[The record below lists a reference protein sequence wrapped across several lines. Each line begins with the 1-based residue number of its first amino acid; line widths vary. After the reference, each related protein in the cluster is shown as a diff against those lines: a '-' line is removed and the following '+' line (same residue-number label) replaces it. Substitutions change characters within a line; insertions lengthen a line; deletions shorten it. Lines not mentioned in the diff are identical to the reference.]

1 MDTRRQFLKK
11 ISNAV
16 AFLGI
21 IYMPFVSGI
30 RWAWGKTQKII
41 LPKGTKR
48 EALIQE
54 NPADLD
60 TRDLEITPLNN
71 FETMGLVDHRVTL
84 NEWHLEVTGHVETM
98 VLLTYQQIT
107 ALPYI
112 QRNVLL
118 ICPGFFANHGQW
130 RGISI
135 KELLTIAELKEG
147 ATHVTIRGPKSPYE
161 KVESVQRFPLADIN
175 SDRVFLA
182 YQVNGEILP
191 EKHGFPLRAV
201 AEGYYGYDWIKYV
214 YSITVEKVVPPL
226 KTR

>member
-11 ISNAV
+11 ISRGM

-21 IYMPFVSGI
+21 FYMPCISGI
-30 RWAWGKTQKII
+30 KWAWGKSQKII

-48 EALIQE
+48 ESLIQK

-60 TRDLEITPLNN
+60 TRNLKITPLKH
-71 FETMGLVDHRVTL
+71 FGTMGLVDHSVNL
-84 NEWHLEVTGHVETM
+84 NEWHLEVRGHVETM
-98 VLLTYQQIT
+98 VLLNYQQVT
-107 ALPYI
+107 AFPSI

-135 KELLTIAELKEG
+135 QEVLSIAELKKG
-147 ATHVTIRGPKSPYE
+147 ATHVTIRGPKAPFE
-161 KVESVQRFPLADIN
+161 KVENVQRFPLTDIY

-191 EKHGFPLRAV
+191 QRHGFPLRVV

-214 YSITVEKVVPPL
+214 YCMTVEKIIPPL
-226 KTR
+226 RTG

>member
-11 ISNAV
+11 IGNAV
-16 AFLGI
+16 GFLGI
-21 IYMPFVSGI
+21 VCMPFVSGI
-30 RWAWGKTQKII
+30 RWVWGTAQKII
-41 LPKGTKR
+41 LPKGTER
-48 EALIQE
+48 EALIQK

-60 TRDLEITPLNN
+60 TRNLEITQLNN

-84 NEWHLEVTGHVETM
+84 NEWHLEVTGHVEIM

-107 ALPYI
+107 ALPPI

-135 KELLTIAELKEG
+135 KELLTIAEVKEG

-191 EKHGFPLRAV
+191 EKHGFPLRVV

-214 YSITVEKVVPPL
+214 YSITAEKVVPPL
-226 KTR
+226 RTK

>member
-71 FETMGLVDHRVTL
+71 FETMGLVDHRVNL
-84 NEWHLEVTGHVETM
+84 SEWHFEVKGHVEIM

-135 KELLTIAELKEG
+135 KELLNIAELKKG

-191 EKHGFPLRAV
+191 EKHGFPLRVV

-214 YSITVEKVVPPL
+214 YSITVERVVPPL
-226 KTR
+226 RTR

>member
-21 IYMPFVSGI
+21 ICMPFVSGI

-84 NEWHLEVTGHVETM
+84 SEWHLEVTGHVETM

-130 RGISI
+130 RGVSI
-135 KELLTIAELKEG
+135 QELLTIAELKKG

-214 YSITVEKVVPPL
+214 YSITAERVVPPL

>member
-16 AFLGI
+16 AYLGI
-21 IYMPFVSGI
+21 ICMPFVSGI

-130 RGISI
+130 RGVSI
-135 KELLTIAELKEG
+135 QELLTIAELKKG

-214 YSITVEKVVPPL
+214 YSITVERVIPPL
-226 KTR
+226 RTR

>member
-16 AFLGI
+16 VFLGI
-21 IYMPFVSGI
+21 IYIPFASGI
-30 RWAWGKTQKII
+30 KWAWGKTKKII
-41 LPKGTKR
+41 LPKGTQR
-48 EALIQE
+48 EALIQK

-60 TRDLEITPLNN
+60 TRNLEITPINN

-84 NEWHLEVTGHVETM
+84 SEWHLEVTGHVETM
-98 VLLTYQQIT
+98 AILTYQQIT

-147 ATHVTIRGPKSPYE
+147 ATHVTIRGPQSPYE
-161 KVESVQRFPLADIN
+161 KVESVQRFPLTDIN

-191 EKHGFPLRAV
+191 EKHGFPLRVV

-214 YSITVEKVVPPL
+214 YRLTVEKVIPPL
-226 KTR
+226 RTR

>member
-21 IYMPFVSGI
+21 ICMPFVSGI

-84 NEWHLEVTGHVETM
+84 SEWHLEVTGYVEIM

-130 RGISI
+130 RGVSI
-135 KELLTIAELKEG
+135 KELLTIAELKKG

-182 YQVNGEILP
+182 YQINGEILP
-191 EKHGFPLRAV
+191 EKHGFPLRVV

-214 YSITVEKVVPPL
+214 YSITAERVVPPL

>member
-11 ISNAV
+11 ISKAV
-16 AFLGI
+16 TFLGI
-21 IYMPFVSGI
+21 LYMPFASGM
-30 RWAWGKTQKII
+30 RWAWCKTQKII

-48 EALIQE
+48 EALIQK

-60 TRDLEITPLNN
+60 TRNLAITPLND
-71 FETMGLVDHRVTL
+71 FGTMGLVDHSITL
-84 NEWHLEVTGHVETM
+84 KDWHLEVKGHVDIM
-98 VLLTYQQIT
+98 VLLTYQQIIS
-107 ALPYI
+107 LPYI

-135 KELLTIAELKEG
+135 KQLLAMAEVKKG
-147 ATHVTIRGPKSPYE
+147 ATHVTIRGPKAPYE

-182 YQVNGEILP
+182 YKVNGEMLP
-191 EKHGFPLRAV
+191 EKHGFPLRVV

-214 YSITVEKVVPPL
+214 YSITAEKVVPPL
-226 KTR
+226 RTK